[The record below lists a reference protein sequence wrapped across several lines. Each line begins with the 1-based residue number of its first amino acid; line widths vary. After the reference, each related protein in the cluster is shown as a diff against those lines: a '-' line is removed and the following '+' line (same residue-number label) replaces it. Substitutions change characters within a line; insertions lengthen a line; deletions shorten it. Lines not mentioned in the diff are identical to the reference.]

1 MCHIINTEVLL
12 VLAKATSNSLIYLTW
27 LTLQA
32 TQVTLFE
39 CITEIESIITIS
51 DLFLLRVSNMS
62 SMQLSASIFILVQL
76 TQSLF
81 ALSAIW
87 YAVSSHEI

>member
-1 MCHIINTEVLL
+1 MICHIINTAVLL
-12 VLAKATSNSLIYLTW
+12 VFAKATSNSLIYLTW

-39 CITEIESIITIS
+39 CITEIESITTIS
-51 DLFLLRVSNMS
+51 DLFLLRVSSMS
-62 SMQLSASIFILVQL
+62 SMQLSASSFILFQT

-81 ALSAIW
+81 ALS
-87 YAVSSHEI
+87 EI

>member
-51 DLFLLRVSNMS
+51 DLFLLRVSIIS
-62 SMQLSASIFILVQL
+62 SIQLSDNNFILFQV

-81 ALSAIW
+81 ALSAI
-87 YAVSSHEI
+87 